1 MIELKDVSYV
11 YHLSDTDGNR
21 IINPVIS
28 HLSMTIPGGEF
39 VVLTGSSGCGKTTL
53 CRMINGLVPH
63 YFEGELKGKI
73 LVDGE
78 EVSSQP
84 IYQTAKK
91 VGSVF
96 QNPRSQFFNVDTTSE
111 LAFTAENQGRNP
123 ESILHDIKDVTK
135 KLNIETL
142 LDRSMFQLSG
152 GEKQKI
158 ACGSVAV
165 ADQPGIVLDE
175 PTSNLDGSN

>member
-91 VGSVF
+91 V
-96 QNPRSQFFNVDTTSE
+96 R
-111 LAFTAENQGRNP
+111 
-123 ESILHDIKDVTK
+123 
-135 KLNIETL
+135 
-142 LDRSMFQLSG
+142 
-152 GEKQKI
+152 
-158 ACGSVAV
+158 
-165 ADQPGIVLDE
+165 
-175 PTSNLDGSN
+175 

>member
-96 QNPRSQFFNVDTTSE
+96 QNPRSQF
-111 LAFTAENQGRNP
+111 LMW
-123 ESILHDIKDVTK
+123 ILQV
-135 KLNIETL
+135 NWL
-142 LDRSMFQLSG
+142 LL
-152 GEKQKI
+152 QKI
-158 ACGSVAV
+158 RGEILRVYCM
-165 ADQPGIVLDE
+165 I
-175 PTSNLDGSN
+175 

>member
-91 VGSVF
+91 LVVF
-96 QNPRSQFFNVDTTSE
+96 SKIQEVNF
-111 LAFTAENQGRNP
+111 LMW
-123 ESILHDIKDVTK
+123 ILQV
-135 KLNIETL
+135 NWL
-142 LDRSMFQLSG
+142 LL
-152 GEKQKI
+152 QKI
-158 ACGSVAV
+158 RGEILRVYCM
-165 ADQPGIVLDE
+165 I
-175 PTSNLDGSN
+175 

>member
-28 HLSMTIPGGEF
+28 HLSMTIPGRRVCCSYRKF
-39 VVLTGSSGCGKTTL
+39 RLWKTTL

-111 LAFTAENQGRNP
+111 LAFTAENQG
-123 ESILHDIKDVTK
+123 EILRVYCMI
-135 KLNIETL
+135 
-142 LDRSMFQLSG
+142 
-152 GEKQKI
+152 
-158 ACGSVAV
+158 
-165 ADQPGIVLDE
+165 
-175 PTSNLDGSN
+175 

>member
-1 MIELKDVSYV
+1 MSYV

-91 VGSVF
+91 VGSLIYQKKWVL
-96 QNPRSQFFNVDTTSE
+96 FFRIHVLNF
-111 LAFTAENQGRNP
+111 LMW
-123 ESILHDIKDVTK
+123 ILQV
-135 KLNIETL
+135 NWL
-142 LDRSMFQLSG
+142 LL
-152 GEKQKI
+152 QKI
-158 ACGSVAV
+158 RGEILRVYCM
-165 ADQPGIVLDE
+165 I
-175 PTSNLDGSN
+175 

>member
-63 YFEGELKGKI
+63 YFEGELKEKI

-96 QNPRSQFFNVDTTSE
+96 QNPRSQFFKCGYLQVNW
-111 LAFTAENQGRNP
+111 LLTAENQGRNP

-135 KLNIETL
+135 NLISKHCSIAACFSYLEEKNRKLHVVL
-142 LDRSMFQLSG
+142 LQ
-152 GEKQKI
+152 
-158 ACGSVAV
+158 
-165 ADQPGIVLDE
+165 
-175 PTSNLDGSN
+175 